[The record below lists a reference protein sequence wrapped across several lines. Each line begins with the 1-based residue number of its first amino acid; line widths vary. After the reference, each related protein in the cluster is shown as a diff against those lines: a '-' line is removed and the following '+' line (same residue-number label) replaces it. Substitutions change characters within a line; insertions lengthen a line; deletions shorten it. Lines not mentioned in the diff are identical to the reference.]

1 MVAIAAQINLS
12 GLARQLV
19 GKGLLSE
26 AVARRA
32 ETNAERENLSLI
44 RYLVRNRMVSAKDI
58 AQSCAQDFGLPLID
72 LDTVDLDEVA
82 TDQAYRS
89 IIEKHHVLPLFK
101 RGSRLFVALSDPTHL
116 TPLDE
121 IKFQTGLQTEAVL
134 VEADKLDRAIREVTR
149 ESDVSID
156 ELMGGPL
163 GADALFE
170 DRRDHNDAGGIEDA
184 AVVRLVNK
192 ILLDAVRMGASDI
205 HFEPY
210 DQFYRVRYRQD
221 GILREGERPPPQLA
235 ERVAARIKVLSKL
248 DISERRVPQDGR
260 IKMKLSKSRA
270 IDFRINTC
278 PTLFGEKVCLRILD
292 PGSAALGIDRLGY
305 EPDQQQLLMDALSKP
320 QGLILVTGPT
330 GSGKTVSLYAALN
343 LLNQATVNISTVEDP
358 AEINLPGVNQ
368 VNVNQRVGLTFAAAL
383 RSFLRQDPDII
394 MVGEIRDTETG
405 EIAIKAAQTGHL
417 VLSTLHTN
425 DAPQTIN
432 RLVNMGIPPYNIA
445 ASLNLVIAQR
455 LVRRLCNH
463 CKQAIDI
470 PKKALAAEGLMEQ
483 ELESTP
489 TFYKPVGCPQC
500 VGGYKGRVGIYQVM
514 PVSEGMQ
521 RIILAGGHAMDLA
534 AQAEKEGVADLRKS
548 GMKKVLQGITSLEE
562 VHRVTTD

>member
-1 MVAIAAQINLS
+1 MAAIAAQINLS

-32 ETNAERENLSLI
+32 ETNAERENISLI
-44 RYLVRNRMVSAKDI
+44 RYLVENQMVSAKDI
-58 AQSCAQDFGLPLID
+58 AQSCALDFGLPLID
-72 LDTVDLDEVA
+72 LDTVDLNAVA
-82 TDQAYRS
+82 SDKAYRS

-116 TPLDE
+116 APLDE

-149 ESDVSID
+149 ESEVSID
-156 ELMGGPL
+156 ALMGGPL

-184 AVVRLVNK
+184 AVVSLVNK

-221 GILREGERPPPQLA
+221 GVLHEGERPPQQLA

-270 IDFRINTC
+270 VDLRINTC
-278 PTLFGEKVCLRILD
+278 PTLFGEKICLRILD
-292 PGSAALGIDRLGY
+292 SGSASLGIDHLGY
-305 EPDQQQLLMDALSKP
+305 EPDQKRLLMAALSKP

-358 AEINLPGVNQ
+358 AEINLPGINQ

-425 DAPQTIN
+425 DAPQSIN
-432 RLVNMGIPPYNIA
+432 RLVNMGISPYNIA

-463 CKQAIDI
+463 CKQAIHI
-470 PKKALAAEGLMEQ
+470 PEEALAAEGLTEQ
-483 ELESTP
+483 ELESAP

-514 PVSEGMQ
+514 PVGEDMQ

-534 AQAEKEGVADLRKS
+534 AQAEKEGIPDLRKS
-548 GMKKVLQGITSLEE
+548 GIKKVLQGVTSLEE